1 MNKEITTL
9 RQIEEL
15 LGPKHLFILPEWA
28 DPLMLDHLL
37 KHGYL
42 RCLHT
47 QRDEQGLIY
56 LIMGMEL
63 TEAGRHLIRPA
74 FGWLQMVA
82 RALMAFIGVA
92 GMNLIIL
99 YWG

>member
-1 MNKEITTL
+1 MKKEIATL
-9 RQIEEL
+9 RQIEGL
-15 LGPKHLFILPEWA
+15 IGPKHLFILPEWA

-47 QRDEQGLIY
+47 QRDEKDVIY

-63 TEAGRHLIRPA
+63 TEAGRKLICPPLGR
-74 FGWLQMVA
+74 LQMA
-82 RALMAFIGVA
+82 TRALMAVIGFT
-92 GMNLIIL
+92 GMNLIVL

>member
-1 MNKEITTL
+1 MKKEIATL
-9 RQIEEL
+9 RQIEGL
-15 LGPKHLFILPEWA
+15 IGPKHLFILPEWA

-47 QRDEQGLIY
+47 QRDEKGLIY

-63 TEAGRHLIRPA
+63 TESGRKLIRPTLSP
-74 FGWLQMVA
+74 LQIAA
-82 RALMAFIGVA
+82 RAFMAVLGVA
-92 GMNLIIL
+92 GMNMIVL